1 MRIEQLLTGMR
12 QVTDN
17 IAHDLRQPLSRLR
30 NRLEITLLEKRD
42 TQEYR
47 QVLGETIEDANELI
61 RTFNALLEI
70 AAENNHPS

>member
-1 MRIEQLLTGMR
+1 
-12 QVTDN
+12 
-17 IAHDLRQPLSRLR
+17 
-30 NRLEITLLEKRD
+30 LLEKRD

-70 AAENNHPS
+70 AQANKVQPINQPMVSTNPTETSKIMMMV

>member
-1 MRIEQLLTGMR
+1 MLMRNEQLLMGMR

-42 TQEYR
+42 TLEYQ
-47 QVLGETIEDANELI
+47 QVLAETIEDADELI
-61 RTFNALLEI
+61 RTFNALISKFIIVLT
-70 AAENNHPS
+70 